1 MVRFPRWGGR
11 GGGRCRGWR
20 RRWRRRRGW
29 SRRGGRRKWPTVQP
43 EAAEDR
49 AEIRS
54 TSNRYLLIT
63 FNFTFLYVHF
73 TGAFQKCSIV
83 WSFSLVCFLR
93 ACEQKAEQ
101 PLSFWHPQVP
111 SKKKPY
117 KVGGNLWEEYR
128 PIWCAWS
135 ECNIIIT
142 LQSEETCHSQQWHH
156 LIVRWGAVW
165 AEKKQEHDPG
175 QE

>member
-11 GGGRCRGWR
+11 GGGRSRGWR

-63 FNFTFLYVHF
+63 FNFT
-73 TGAFQKCSIV
+73 GALKKRSIV
-83 WSFSLVCFLR
+83 WSFLVCFLR

-101 PLSFWHPQVP
+101 PLSFWHPQVA

-117 KVGGNLWEEYR
+117 KVGGNLWEEYH
-128 PIWCAWS
+128 PIWCEWS
-135 ECNIIIT
+135 ECNMIIT